1 MVEVDSL
8 PNNDAFFYF
17 KDGLKDWAQVELDGR
32 NVQTLDDAIAAAEGL
47 TDYSTQKGKK
57 SDSAKSKGDRFGQ
70 RKDQSR

>member
-32 NVQTLDDAIAAAEGL
+32 NVQTLDDAIEVAEGL
-47 TDYSTQKGKK
+47 IDYSAQKRKK
-57 SDSAKSKGDRFGQ
+57 PGPNKSGGDRSGQ
-70 RKDQSR
+70 RKEQS